1 MAVATRRQAFPK
13 GEGRWK
19 KVQANALLR
28 AVEVMF
34 HRRDIDALVNGF
46 TEDCVFRFAEQPEQR
61 GRDALRKF
69 FTARLARQKNYRLK
83 KTLLALDR
91 NLIAN
96 LWEGTWDDTNT
107 GKQMTGR
114 GLEVWRMRDGMIAVW
129 DAAFNVWEQGG
140 ERKSSIM

>member
-61 GRDALRKF
+61 GRHPLRKF
-69 FTARLARQKNYRLK
+69 FTARLEPLKNYRLK
-83 KTLLALDR
+83 QTFLALDR
-91 NLIAN
+91 NLIPN
-96 LWEGTWDDTNT
+96 LLEGTWMQPNT
-107 GKQMTGR
+107 VRQ
-114 GLEVWRMRDGMIAVW
+114 
-129 DAAFNVWEQGG
+129 
-140 ERKSSIM
+140 